1 MKKIIIIYLY
11 YFYFGILYSYSQ
23 SNILTRDYEVN
34 IENDAVHQYMVDVIY
49 EPHGLSVIDNY
60 RKDLQ
65 YRGDWPRPVMVDL
78 PEFNTDSLL
87 IVCCDDETLNDSL
100 TFHVSTENKTAQLY
114 NFIPNRTYRYQIK
127 DDNDVLQQG
136 KIETKGQLRMI
147 KVCNTVNNVRDI
159 GGWKTIDNKQ
169 IRYGKIFRGSDLN
182 GTHIATEEGINVL
195 RELGVGAELDLRA
208 WYNAGNNTSA
218 FGFSSNFSSEEVAR
232 YFYSSNSGQLPSH
245 MSNYTWQ
252 SKWRQE
258 FQFIINN
265 LRQGRCIYEH
275 CVQGKDRTGFLSFLL
290 EGLLGVPYS
299 ELVKDYELTFFI
311 YGTNIKS
318 TKDTI
323 DKVFDYI
330 DTMDGET
337 LRDKFNTYFIN
348 KIRVEQSDI
357 DYFRDNML
365 EAIKPEDAA
374 IQEASTILKKKRMLL
389 QARISL
395 ILKCLRGLDHTFR

>member
-1 MKKIIIIYLY
+1 MDCTVNFDIICY
-11 YFYFGILYSYSQ
+11 
-23 SNILTRDYEVN
+23 
-34 IENDAVHQYMVDVIY
+34 
-49 EPHGLSVIDNY
+49 
-60 RKDLQ
+60 
-65 YRGDWPRPVMVDL
+65 
-78 PEFNTDSLL
+78 
-87 IVCCDDETLNDSL
+87 DDETLKDSM

-159 GGWKTIDNKQ
+159 GGWNTIDNKQ

-265 LRQGRCIYEH
+265 LREGRCIYEH

-290 EGLLGVPYS
+290 EGLLGVPYT

-374 IQEASTILKKKRMLL
+374 IRNTESATDDNYTNSIYDLNGRRILEIRKSGIYLKKDNNGRVYKVLL
-389 QARISL
+389 
-395 ILKCLRGLDHTFR
+395 H